1 MPSVILLDKNRF
13 TTGEYQ
19 LPSDPRMECWVVT
32 TNFRVEDLKPG
43 THLTI
48 RWKREPMRIKWI
60 DGRQAANALNINGW
74 DIDFLIEL
82 YRPIQ
87 SDKIIVENAT
97 RQDEWFWRWFCL
109 DFKISPN
116 VDKRFQTKSI

>member
-1 MPSVILLDKNRF
+1 MPTVVLLDKIRF

-19 LPSDPRMECWVVT
+19 LPSDPKIDCWVIT
-32 TNFRVEDLKPG
+32 TNFRVEDLKSG

-48 RWKREPMRIKWI
+48 RWKREPMRVKWI

-74 DIDFLIEL
+74 DIDLLIEL
-82 YRPIQ
+82 YRPIS
-87 SDKIIVENAT
+87 SDIVVIENAT
-97 RQDEWFWRWFCL
+97 RQSEWFWRWFCL
-109 DFKISPN
+109 DFDIVPN